1 MHWFF
6 LAALA
11 LAAAAFLWYI
21 QVASGGRN
29 TAAQPSAAPESE
41 AFRQWLDRPDVQ
53 EALEQAVEVL
63 LELMAHPRL
72 GGPGFLTLRLPQP
85 GEDGLVTVSAQY
97 PNIRETMYN
106 LVIRQE
112 LDPETL
118 LKAGA
123 PERLP
128 LLSPEFETESG
139 GVVLVSLKT
148 GGVPPELTACLNS
161 RKERGSALGIVAE
174 HLGERFPE
182 FSVRVFGTELLL
194 SPIRGKD
201 RDASA
206 AAISINE

>member
-53 EALEQAVEVL
+53 EALVQAVEVL

-128 LLSPEFETESG
+128 LLSPELETESG
-139 GVVLVSLKT
+139 GVVVVSIPVGNMERELVSCIS
-148 GGVPPELTACLNS
+148 G
-161 RKERGSALGIVAE
+161 R
-174 HLGERFPE
+174 GERQAALRLLADRLGKHFPNLE
-182 FSVRVFGTELLL
+182 ARPFGAELLL
-194 SPIRGKD
+194 TPVREGSTV
-201 RDASA
+201 
-206 AAISINE
+206 